1 MDNNNPFFKFI
12 DYVNL
17 DGQLT
22 STRKAFENNTLT
34 LDRLQLEHDERKI
47 IFERLRTQV
56 HDLRKQIDEK
66 ELELKIL
73 RDRERTKRDH
83 LESVSSP
90 KEYTSL
96 NNELANLERTKREHE
111 DAIIE
116 LWQQR
121 EQTEAALAEQQ
132 KLYEQYTNDVEQ
144 QKIKLAS
151 EHEQLKVQRDSLIH
165 HLEETAKQVY
175 PPLLEQY
182 ISMKGTV
189 PNPAVPVI
197 DGACSACFYV
207 ITANDLTA
215 IKRHKL
221 VQCKECYRILFSNA

>member
-1 MDNNNPFFKFI
+1 MFI

-17 DGQLT
+17 DAQLT
-22 STRKAFENNTLT
+22 SARKALENNTLS
-34 LDRLQLEHDERKI
+34 LDHLQLEHDERKV

-66 ELELKIL
+66 ELELKML
-73 RDRERTKRDH
+73 RDRERTKKDQ

-90 KEYTSL
+90 KEYMSL
-96 NNELANLERTKREHE
+96 NNELANLERAKSVHE

-121 EQTEAALAEQQ
+121 ENAEAELTEQQ
-132 KLYEQYTNDVEQ
+132 KLYEQYLNDVAKRKDE
-144 QKIKLAS
+144 LHS
-151 EHEQLKVQRDSLIH
+151 ERLQLEVQRDTVMQR
-165 HLEETAKQVY
+165 LEIVAKQVY
-175 PPLLEQY
+175 PPLFEQY
-182 ISMKGTV
+182 TNMKATV

-207 ITANDLTA
+207 VTANDLNA

-221 VQCKECYRILFSNA
+221 VQCKECYRLLFSMA